1 MPELRHL
8 RLFLAVA
15 EERNFTRAAERVH
28 MAQQAVS
35 KAVAQLERELGVEL
49 LERTTREVRLTPA
62 GAALVEAGP
71 DALAAVERA
80 FAAAAEVGRGLAGTV
95 RLGAT
100 PALGLGVLD
109 AATQALRD
117 AAPDLAVAVLE
128 VRPSDIERGLRERT
142 VDLVLARTATTGPD
156 VESAALRP
164 TPAVLAV
171 PASHPLAGRDA
182 VAIAELDGERLLVWS
197 PPGTPYTDILLARL
211 EAGGA
216 AMAPVESRVTGTQG
230 LADLAEHG
238 AVALV
243 PEGWPARP
251 DVALVALEDDVTL
264 PLLVLW
270 LTGAPPA
277 AVTRLR
283 AALSRESRESR

>member
-1 MPELRHL
+1 MPDLRHL

-49 LERTTREVRLTPA
+49 LERTTREVHLTPA
-62 GAALVEAGP
+62 GAALLAAGP
-71 DALAAVERA
+71 DALAGVERA
-80 FAAAAEVGRGLAGTV
+80 FAAAVEVGRGLAGTV

-100 PALGLGVLD
+100 PALGLTVLD

-117 AAPDLAVAVLE
+117 AAPDLAVAFLE
-128 VRPSDIERGLRERT
+128 VRPGDIERALRDRA
-142 VDLVLARTATTGPD
+142 VDLVLARTAAVGPEVD
-156 VESAALRP
+156 SAALRP
-164 TPAVLAV
+164 TPAVIAL
-171 PASHPLAGRDA
+171 PAGHRLAGRPS
-182 VAIAELDGERLLVWS
+182 IRLAELGGERLLVWS
-197 PPGTPYTDILLARL
+197 PPGTPYTDLMLARVR
-211 EAGGA
+211 AGGA
-216 AMAPVESRVTGTQG
+216 DVEPVESRVTGTHG
-230 LADLAEHG
+230 LADLEEHG

-251 DVALVALEDDVTL
+251 GVAFVGLEEDVTL

-270 LTGAPPA
+270 AAGAPPA
-277 AVTRLR
+277 AVARLR
-283 AALSRESRESR
+283 AALSGNPREQG

>member
-1 MPELRHL
+1 MPDLRHL

-62 GAALVEAGP
+62 GAALLATGP
-71 DALAAVERA
+71 DAVAGVERA
-80 FAAAAEVGRGLAGTV
+80 FAAAVEVGRGLAGTV

-109 AATQALRD
+109 AATEALRGG
-117 AAPDLAVAVLE
+117 APDLAVAFLE
-128 VRPSDIERGLRERT
+128 VRPRDIERVLRDRS
-142 VDLVLARTATTGPD
+142 VDVVLARTVAVGPE

-164 TPAVLAV
+164 TRAVIAL
-171 PASHPLAGRDA
+171 PEGHRLAGRET
-182 VAIAELDGERLLVWS
+182 VRLAELDGERLLVWS
-197 PPGTPYTDILLARL
+197 PPGTPYTDILLARVR
-211 EAGGA
+211 AGGA
-216 AMAPVESRVTGTQG
+216 HVEPVESRVTGTHG
-230 LADLAEHG
+230 LADLDEHG

-243 PEGWPARP
+243 PEGWPPRP
-251 DVALVALEDDVTL
+251 GVAFAALEDDVTL

-270 LTGAPPA
+270 ATGAPPA
-277 AVTRLR
+277 AVARLR
-283 AALSRESRESR
+283 AAMSG

>member
-1 MPELRHL
+1 MPDLRHL

-62 GAALVEAGP
+62 GAALLAAGP
-71 DALAAVERA
+71 DAVAGVERA
-80 FAAAAEVGRGLAGTV
+80 FAAAVEVGRGLAGTV

-109 AATQALRD
+109 AATEALRGG
-117 AAPDLAVAVLE
+117 APDLAVAFLE
-128 VRPSDIERGLRERT
+128 VRPRDIERVLRDRT
-142 VDLVLARTATTGPD
+142 VDVVLARTVAVGPE
-156 VESAALRP
+156 VETAALRP
-164 TPAVLAV
+164 TPAVVAL
-171 PASHPLAGRDA
+171 PEGHRLAGRET
-182 VAIAELDGERLLVWS
+182 VRLAELDGERLLVWS
-197 PPGTPYTDILLARL
+197 PPGTPYTDILLARVR
-211 EAGGA
+211 AGGA
-216 AMAPVESRVTGTQG
+216 RVEPVESRVTGTHG
-230 LADLAEHG
+230 LADLDEHG

-243 PEGWPARP
+243 PEGWPPRP
-251 DVALVALEDDVTL
+251 GVALAALEDDVTL

-270 LTGAPPA
+270 ATGAPPA
-277 AVTRLR
+277 AVARLR
-283 AALSRESRESR
+283 AAMSG